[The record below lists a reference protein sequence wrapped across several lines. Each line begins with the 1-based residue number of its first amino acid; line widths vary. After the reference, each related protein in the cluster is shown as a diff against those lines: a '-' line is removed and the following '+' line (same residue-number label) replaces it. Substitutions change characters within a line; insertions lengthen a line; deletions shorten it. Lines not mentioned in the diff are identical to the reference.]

1 MRSRGAGAAACDVT
15 WSTKIIRSANLDEE
29 LGDVAACN
37 VQAAREVRQ
46 GVAVEHGHN
55 VGDTITRVKHNARHE
70 TWPNGGAVAE
80 GVLHAN
86 GSESA

>member
-1 MRSRGAGAAACDVT
+1 MRVTRG
-15 WSTKIIRSANLDEE
+15 TKIIISANLDEE
-29 LGDVAACN
+29 LGDVAAGN

-46 GVAVEHGHN
+46 EVVVEQGHN
-55 VGDTITRVKHNARHE
+55 VGDTIARVEHNARHK

-86 GSESA
+86 G